1 MITIVAKNIVKKDKL
16 DEFKKLAAELTE
28 GSIKEE
34 GCISYVLHEDI
45 NNPCILTF
53 IENWTDQKAIAIHN
67 ATTHFT
73 TIAPQFSGLVEEAM
87 QINLYKA
94 L

>member
-1 MITIVAKNIVKKDKL
+1 MIIIVAKNIIKEGMS
-16 DEFKKLAAELTE
+16 DEFKRLTKELIVE
-28 GSIKEE
+28 SRKEE

-53 IENWTDQKAIAIHN
+53 IESWTDQKAIDFHN
-67 ATTHFT
+67 TTKHFT
-73 TIAPQFSGLVEEAM
+73 TIVPKLSAIAKEAS
-87 QINLYKA
+87 QVNLYKA